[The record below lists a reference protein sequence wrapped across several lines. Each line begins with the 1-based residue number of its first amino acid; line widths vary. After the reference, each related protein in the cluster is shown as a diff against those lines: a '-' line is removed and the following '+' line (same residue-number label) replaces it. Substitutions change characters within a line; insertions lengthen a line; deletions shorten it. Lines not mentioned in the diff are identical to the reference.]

1 MKQFFS
7 VISFFILFSIS
18 AQTTLT
24 KDTSFS
30 FEFPDEG
37 DRVFFKL
44 YPINE
49 TLFRQRVQIA
59 PDNNIYSIVR
69 RISPFHTT
77 ILMKSNPDGSLN
89 YSFSGQ
95 TLNDG
100 YIPIPV
106 SHGDFAYFMIQS
118 TGKVILV
125 KQASNQQY
133 SEVYRYDL
141 NGNLDSSF
149 GNNGILSGT
158 LDLAD
163 KEKPFLLL
171 EDDSFLEIQN
181 NQLIKYNS
189 DGQIDTSYGNNGV
202 TNFIGNPDTK
212 IIGVRG
218 NYVYGSD
225 YAGKF
230 NYFNYTNPTE
240 NATVLHPET
249 ASNKPH
255 LLNLDEN
262 GSFSGLYFSS
272 ISATAEKPVS
282 GIFVLNQDLEL
293 NSDFYGDGQTHI
305 ADYNRPAK
313 IAKIANQYFVLLS
326 EIETKL
332 YSFDESGNLQN
343 INGAAFSLLGWN
355 AGQGY
360 NLTGKDSYLLYEEPE
375 GLTVT
380 KYLIGSDSSAP
391 TCSQHTVWN
400 GTSWSNGQPSNTNA
414 AIIDGNLNLTT
425 NLETCNLKV
434 TSNGNFNIDSDT
446 NVTVH
451 GDVINHN
458 GIFTIQDG
466 ANFIQTDNDAAAI
479 GNYTVY
485 KYSQPMKR
493 LDYTLWA
500 SPVMGQ
506 QLQDFSPETLPNRIY
521 WYDGSEYV
529 STDPLND
536 FYMSLGYLFRS
547 PNNWSST
554 TPTQFL
560 GEFNGVINN
569 GLNYGFYIGSAEYT
583 SVGNPY
589 PSNID
594 ADSFMQMNPK
604 VSTLYFWNNT
614 GIAGSNYATY
624 TSLGGTAAGGGSLI
638 PNGIISVGQG
648 FIVDNNTSSLSDL
661 IFDNSMRVANS
672 AIFFKGN
679 GTDKHRIWLNLNND
693 QNESLSQ
700 ALVGYMNGAT
710 NEVDAQIDGK
720 MFGNEGSALYN
731 IIGED
736 KFAIQ
741 GRALPFEKSDVVKL
755 GFKAVEAGKFNISL
769 SNFDGLFAEGEVKVY
784 LKDKQL
790 NTTYN
795 LMESDYNFESNA
807 GEFNDRFEIVYE
819 KEVMGTGDLTANSI
833 QIYTQKENIIVN
845 SKSEKINSVELFD
858 LTGRKIH
865 SNNNVNANQYEVET
879 NSKGVIVVKV
889 QAENGKS
896 KQQKVIL
903 K

>member
-24 KDTSFS
+24 KDASFS

-37 DRVFFKL
+37 NRVFFKIF
-44 YPINE
+44 PIDE
-49 TLFRQRVQIA
+49 TLFHQRVQIA
-59 PDNNIYSIVR
+59 PDNSIYSIVR
-69 RISPFHTT
+69 RSSLVNNI

-95 TLNDG
+95 TPNDG

-106 SHGDFAYFMIQS
+106 SYGDFAYFMIQRS
-118 TGKVILV
+118 GKVILV
-125 KQASNQQY
+125 RQDSNQQY

-141 NGNLDSSF
+141 NGNLDISF

-158 LDLAD
+158 LNLAD

-189 DGQIDTSYGNNGV
+189 DGQIDISYGTNGV
-202 TNFIGNPDTK
+202 MSFVGNPDTK

-255 LLNLDEN
+255 LLDLDEN
-262 GSFSGLYFSS
+262 GNFFGLYFSS
-272 ISATAEKPVS
+272 ISATAGKPVS

-293 NSDFYGDGQTHI
+293 NPDFYGDGQIHI
-305 ADYNRPAK
+305 ADYNKPVNL
-313 IAKIANQYFVLLS
+313 AKIANQYFVALS
-326 EIETKL
+326 DFEHKL
-332 YSFDESGNLQN
+332 YSFDESGNRQN
-343 INGAAFSLLGWN
+343 INNDISFFGWT
-355 AGQGY
+355 Y
-360 NLTGKDSYLLYEEPE
+360 ILTGKNNYFFSEEPE
-375 GLTVT
+375 GVTVT
-380 KYLIGSDSSAP
+380 KYLIGSDSSVP
-391 TCSQHTVWN
+391 ICSQNTIWN
-400 GTSWSNGQPSNTNA
+400 GTFWNNGQPSNTTT

-500 SPVMGQ
+500 SPVIGQ

-521 WYDGSEYV
+521 WYDGNGYV
-529 STDPLND
+529 STDSLND

-554 TPTQFL
+554 TPTPFL

-569 GLNYGFYIGSAEYT
+569 GVNYGFYIGSTDYT

-624 TSLGGTAAGGGSLI
+624 TNLGGTAAGGGSLI

-661 IFDNSMRVANS
+661 IFDNSMRVGTP

-679 GTDKHRIWLNLNND
+679 QTDKHRIWLNLNNSE
-693 QNESLSQ
+693 NENLSQ
-700 ALVGYMNGAT
+700 TLVGYMNGAT
-710 NEVDAQIDGK
+710 NEIDVQIDGK
-720 MFGNEGSALYN
+720 MFGNEGSTLYN

-790 NTTYN
+790 NTTHN
-795 LMESDYNFESNA
+795 LMESDYAFESA
-807 GEFNDRFEIVYE
+807 TGEFNERFEIVYE
-819 KEVMGTGDLTANSI
+819 TEDVMGTGDLTANSV
-833 QIYTQKENIIVN
+833 QIYTQNENIIIN
-845 SKSEKINSVELFD
+845 SKSEKILSVDLFD
-858 LTGRKIH
+858 LTGRNIH
-865 SNNNVNANQYEVET
+865 SNNNVNGNLYEVKS
-879 NSKGVIVVKV
+879 NLKGVIVVKV
-889 QAENGKS
+889 QIENGKVID
-896 KQQKVIL
+896 KKVIL
-903 K
+903 NK